1 MLAFIRV
8 LDQQL
13 SSINQVYR
21 PIVHPTISYHA
32 SQREIHRPQAPRRSQ
47 RRNPQRRQRWCS
59 RPMVCEKSPD
69 DGRRVCSFVGSLP
82 YDIPNAD
89 NDRSDTKNAEVATTP
104 KSPSKTSRRSIFLS
118 GLKRSGRLRKARAMR
133 RRRMVPRSG
142 ICPRRRGSR

>member
-8 LDQQL
+8 LDQVS
-13 SSINQVYR
+13 SSINRVYQ

-32 SQREIHRPQAPRRSQ
+32 PQREIHRPQAPRRSQ
-47 RRNPQRRQRWCS
+47 RRNPQWRQRWCS

-69 DGRRVCSFVGSLP
+69 DGRRVRPFIKALP
-82 YDIPNAD
+82 FHVSNAD
-89 NDRSDTKNAEVATTP
+89 SDRSGTRSVAAATTP
-104 KSPSKTSRRSIFLS
+104 TSPSKTSRRSIFLS
-118 GLKRSGRLRKARAMR
+118 GLKRSGRLRKARVMR